1 MRHWLGRALRPAIA
15 GLACHIFA
23 CQEEARPPPA
33 ADPSPPPPE
42 PGSLVEPDEVPLPAT
57 MSPCGATTAKL
68 EFVRPNLYFAI
79 DASGSMLERLPPGEG
94 AHYAPGTAPYSRY
107 AALAVAIQ
115 SLLARVGHRVNYGA
129 TLFPRGADTCDAGE
143 EIRELGAGDDV
154 SFALSGEL
162 GPELRS
168 FMFSIRRRAPDG
180 ATPVALALEA
190 LASPLAAAG
199 PNTYVFLVTDGG
211 PNCNPGLACG
221 VDACMPNLERL
232 RLTADLVCDDS
243 LNCCDESLFGAA
255 NCLDSQGSLAAVR
268 RLAAAGV
275 KTIVIGMPGSEI
287 YADVLDQLAVTGGAP
302 RAEAPHYYRVSD
314 AEALQTTVSALGLTV
329 AMSCTV
335 QLSEPPPDPELV
347 NLFFDGELVPSDPV
361 DGWTF
366 ADERTVVVQGAACA
380 LIEAGEVLQVDVI
393 AGCPIVIR

>member
-1 MRHWLGRALRPAIA
+1 MRHWLGRALCPTIV
-15 GLACHIFA
+15 GLACHNFA

-33 ADPSPPPPE
+33 AAPSPAPTE
-42 PGSLVEPDEVPLPAT
+42 PASLVEPGEAPTPAT

-79 DASGSMLERLPPGEG
+79 DASGSMTDAIPPGES
-94 AHYAPGTAPYSRY
+94 ANYAPGTAPYSRY

-143 EIRELGAGDDV
+143 EIRALGAGDDV

-168 FMFSIRRRAPDG
+168 FMFYIRRRAPDG
-180 ATPVALALEA
+180 ATPVALALDA

-199 PNTYVFLVTDGG
+199 PNTYVFLATDGG
-211 PNCNPGLACG
+211 PNCNPAYGCG
-221 VDACMPNLERL
+221 VDTCMPNLEKL
-232 RLTADLVCDDS
+232 RLTAELVCDDT
-243 LNCCDESLFGAA
+243 LNCCDETLFGPA
-255 NCLDSQGSLAAVR
+255 NCLDSEGSLGAVR

-287 YADVLDQLAVTGGAP
+287 YGDVLDQLAVAGGSP
-302 RAEAPHYYRVSD
+302 RPDAPHYYRVSD
-314 AEALQTTVSALGLTV
+314 AEALQATVSALGLTV
-329 AMSCTV
+329 AMSCTI
-335 QLSEPPPDPELV
+335 QLSEPPPDPTLV
-347 NLFFDGELVPSDPV
+347 NLLFDGELIPNDPV

-380 LIEAGEVLQVDVI
+380 LLEAGQVLQADVI

>member
-1 MRHWLGRALRPAIA
+1 MRHWLGRALLPTIL
-15 GLACHIFA
+15 GLACPNCA
-23 CQEEARPPPA
+23 CQAEERPPLA
-33 ADPSPPPPE
+33 AAPSTAPPE
-42 PGSLVEPDEVPLPAT
+42 PGSLVEPGEAPTPAT

-79 DASGSMLERLPPGEG
+79 DASGSMTEGIPLGEG
-94 AHYAPGTAPYSRY
+94 ANYEPGAVPYSRY
-107 AALAVAIQ
+107 AALALAIQ
-115 SLLARVGHRVNYGA
+115 NLLARVGHRVNYGA

-143 EIRELGAGDDV
+143 EIRTLGAGDDV

-168 FMFSIRRRAPDG
+168 FMFYIRRRAPQG

-190 LASPLAAAG
+190 LVSPMAAAG

-211 PNCNPGLACG
+211 PNCNTSLRCG
-221 VDACMPNLERL
+221 VDACMPNLEKL
-232 RLTADLVCDDS
+232 RLTAELVCDDS
-243 LNCCDESLFGAA
+243 LNCCDESLFGPA
-255 NCLDSQGSLAAVR
+255 NCLDAEGSLEAVR
-268 RLAAAGV
+268 RLATAGV
-275 KTIVIGMPGSEI
+275 KTIVIGMSGSEI
-287 YADVLDQLAVTGGAP
+287 YADVLDQLAVAGGAP
-302 RAEAPHYYRVSD
+302 RAEAPHYYRVGD
-314 AEALQTTVSALGLTV
+314 AEALQATVSALGLTV
-329 AMSCTV
+329 AMSCTI
-335 QLSEPPPDPELV
+335 QLSEAPPDPALV

-380 LIEAGEVLQVDVI
+380 LIEAGQVLQADLI